1 MEYLT
6 LKNTAP
12 WISMLFDLA
21 IVWYLVYRGLLFF
34 KGTRAMPMLIG
45 LACIGVVY
53 FVAQP
58 LGLVTV
64 AWILDN
70 FLSSIILVIVVIFQ
84 DEIRRTLTKV
94 GAHPLLFTGARNDAP
109 SEYEEISTAVGKLA
123 KARLG
128 SIIVME
134 GDVGLD
140 EFLDEGVALDAKLSR
155 KLLYGIFVKESP
167 MHDGAVVI
175 KGSVVRAAGVVLPLS
190 SNPDIDPGFGTRHRA
205 ALGITERSDALVIV
219 VSEESGSITVFVD
232 GKQFRNLEASA
243 LPSYIQS
250 HARSDSKGLRGVGR
264 KMSLGVNRSGGAS

>member
-1 MEYLT
+1 MDLIT
-6 LKNTAP
+6 LKKLAP
-12 WISMLFDLA
+12 SVALVLDLA
-21 IVWYLVYRGLLFF
+21 IVWYLVYRGLLLIR
-34 KGTRAMPMLIG
+34 GTRAMPMLIG

-53 FVAQP
+53 FLAQP

-94 GAHPLLFTGARNDAP
+94 GAHPLLFKGSRNELP
-109 SEYEEISTAVGKLA
+109 SEYEELAATVGKLA

-128 SIIVME
+128 SIIVIE

-140 EFLDEGVALDAKLSR
+140 EFLEEGVVLDAKFSR

-167 MHDGAVVI
+167 LHDGAVVI
-175 KGSVVRAAGVVLPLS
+175 EGNTIKAAGVVLPLS
-190 SNPDIDPGFGTRHRA
+190 SNPDIDPSFGTRHRA

-219 VSEESGSITVFVD
+219 VSEESGAITVFVD
-232 GKQFRNLEASA
+232 GKQYRNLDAGA
-243 LPSYIQS
+243 LPGYIRR
-250 HARSDSKGLRGVGR
+250 HA
-264 KMSLGVNRSGGAS
+264 SGEAAGELAGKAGAV

>member
-1 MEYLT
+1 MSYLNFQ
-6 LKNTAP
+6 NTAALL
-12 WISMLFDLA
+12 SMVFDIA

-45 LACIGVVY
+45 LTCTGVVY

-94 GAHPLLFTGARNDAP
+94 GAHPLLFSAGRNDAP
-109 SEYEEISTAVGKLA
+109 TEYDEISIAVGKLA

-128 SIIVME
+128 SIVVIE

-140 EFLDEGVALDAKLSR
+140 EFLEEGVQLDAKLSR

-175 KGSVVRAAGVVLPLS
+175 KAGIVRAAGVVLPLS
-190 SNPDIDPGFGTRHRA
+190 SNPDIDPSFGTRHRA

-219 VSEESGSITVFVD
+219 VSEESGAITLFVD
-232 GKQFRNLEASA
+232 GKQYRNLDAA
-243 LPSYIQS
+243 VLPEYLKQ
-250 HARSDSKGLRGVGR
+250 HARADSRIWRGAARGVPT
-264 KMSLGVNRSGGAS
+264 

>member
-1 MEYLT
+1 MDYLT
-6 LKNTAP
+6 LGKVAP
-12 WISMLFDLA
+12 IASMLFDLA
-21 IVWYLVYRGLLFF
+21 IVWYLVYRGLLLIR
-34 KGTRAMPMLIG
+34 GTRAMPMLIG

-53 FVAQP
+53 FIAQP

-94 GAHPLLFTGARNDAP
+94 GAHPLLFKGGRNDSP
-109 SEYEEISTAVGKLA
+109 SEYEEVSAAVGRLA

-128 SIIVME
+128 SIIVIE

-140 EFLDEGVALDAKLSR
+140 EFLEESVVLDAKLSR
-155 KLLYGIFVKESP
+155 KLLHGIFVKESP
-167 MHDGAVVI
+167 LHDGAVVV
-175 KGSVVRAAGVVLPLS
+175 KGNIIRAAGVVLPLS

-232 GKQFRNLEASA
+232 GKQYRNLDAA
-243 LPSYIQS
+243 TLPTYLHR
-250 HARSDSKGLRGVGR
+250 HARSEGKAL
-264 KMSLGVNRSGGAS
+264 SGKTYGDPS

>member
-1 MEYLT
+1 MDYFT
-6 LKNTAP
+6 LKNVTP
-12 WISMLFDLA
+12 WLSVLFDLA
-21 IVWYLVYRGLLFF
+21 IVWYLVYRGLLLF

-94 GAHPLLFTGARNDAP
+94 GAHPLLFAGGRSESP
-109 SEYEEISTAVGKLA
+109 SEYEEIATAVGKLA

-128 SIIVME
+128 SIIVIE

-140 EFLDEGVALDAKLSR
+140 EFLDEGVSLDAKLSR

-175 KGSVVRAAGVVLPLS
+175 KGPIVRAAGVVLPLS

-243 LPSYIQS
+243 LPAHIQS
-250 HARSDSKGLRGVGR
+250 HARKDSKNIRGASRGVHNE
-264 KMSLGVNRSGGAS
+264 LQA

>member
-1 MEYLT
+1 MDLAT
-6 LKNTAP
+6 LKKLAP
-12 WISMLFDLA
+12 SVALVLDLA
-21 IVWYLVYRGLLFF
+21 IVWYLVYRGLLLIR
-34 KGTRAMPMLIG
+34 GTRAMPMLIG

-70 FLSSIILVIVVIFQ
+70 FLSSLILVIVVIFQ

-94 GAHPLLFTGARNDAP
+94 GAHPLLFKGGRNEVP
-109 SEYEEISTAVGKLA
+109 SEYEEISATVGKLA

-128 SIIVME
+128 SIIVIE

-140 EFLDEGVALDAKLSR
+140 EFLEEGVVLDAKFSR

-167 MHDGAVVI
+167 LHDGAVVI
-175 KGSVVRAAGVVLPLS
+175 EGNKIKAAGVVLPLS
-190 SNPDIDPGFGTRHRA
+190 SNPDIDPSFGTRHRA

-219 VSEESGSITVFVD
+219 VSEESGAITVFVD
-232 GKQFRNLEASA
+232 GKQYRNLDAAA
-243 LPSYIQS
+243 LPGYLKR
-250 HARSDSKGLRGVGR
+250 HA
-264 KMSLGVNRSGGAS
+264 SGGDETSELAGKVGVV

>member
-6 LKNTAP
+6 LNKTAP
-12 WISMLFDLA
+12 FLSMIVDLA
-21 IVWYLVYRGLLFF
+21 IVWYLVYRGLLLF

-94 GAHPLLFTGARNDAP
+94 GAHPLLFTGARSDTP
-109 SEYEEISTAVGKLA
+109 SEYEEISVAVGKLA

-128 SIIVME
+128 SIVVIE
-134 GDVGLD
+134 RDVGLD
-140 EFLDEGVALDAKLSR
+140 EFLEEGVLLDARLSR

-175 KGSVVRAAGVVLPLS
+175 KGNIVRAAGVVLPLS

-219 VSEESGSITVFVD
+219 VSEESGSITLFVD
-232 GKQFRNLEASA
+232 GKQYRNLDATT
-243 LPSYIQS
+243 LPEHLQR
-250 HARSDSKGLRGVGR
+250 HARTESRNHRGVTR
-264 KMSLGVNRSGGAS
+264 NSLPGVSA

>member
-6 LKNTAP
+6 LNRTAP
-12 WISMLFDLA
+12 LVSVLFDLA
-21 IVWYLVYRGLLFF
+21 IVWYLVYRGLLVF

-94 GAHPLLFTGARNDAP
+94 GAHPLLFTGARNDSP
-109 SEYEEISTAVGKLA
+109 SEYEEIATAVGKLA

-128 SIIVME
+128 SIIVIE

-140 EFLDEGVALDAKLSR
+140 EFLEEGVQLDAKLSR

-175 KGSVVRAAGVVLPLS
+175 KGSTVRAAGVVLPLS

-219 VSEESGSITVFVD
+219 VSEESGSITAFVD
-232 GKQFRNLEASA
+232 GKQFRNLDAAA
-243 LPSYIQS
+243 LPTHLQR
-250 HARSDSKGLRGVGR
+250 HARAELKGLRGGR
-264 KMSLGVNRSGGAS
+264 SKVSA